1 MPSTQRSR
9 GGTRGTEGRGR
20 RSRRARV
27 TRMLAVCL
35 VAMTGLVADLS
46 APPVAGAA
54 TEHHREVVSG
64 ASAVAGSS
72 FSLTVPDG
80 VTTVAGRHL
89 VVTYLFSDNTA
100 QVTSIVDTHGNTY
113 RVDVAVSNAGSS
125 GLRLAVAAVGFGD
138 TSATL
143 ASGNGFADVVSVSAE
158 RNNKRKTVALA
169 TKDLTSAESVA
180 YSGVLSTRMQS
191 VSAVVTYRTVEASPP
206 PGPPTASFTAA
217 PTSGPAPLAVQFTDT
232 SSGAPTQWVWG
243 FGDGATSVE
252 PNPAHTYTR
261 AGTYTV
267 GLTVTNAGGS
277 NTATQVGVV

>member
-100 QVTSIVDTHGNTY
+100 QVTSIVDTRGNTY

-125 GLRLAVAAVGFGD
+125 GLRLAVA
-138 TSATL
+138 SA
-143 ASGNGFADVVSVSAE
+143 
-158 RNNKRKTVALA
+158 R
-169 TKDLTSAESVA
+169 LTSPL
-180 YSGVLSTRMQS
+180 SG
-191 VSAVVTYRTVEASPP
+191 
-206 PGPPTASFTAA
+206 
-217 PTSGPAPLAVQFTDT
+217 
-232 SSGAPTQWVWG
+232 
-243 FGDGATSVE
+243 GD
-252 PNPAHTYTR
+252 R
-261 AGTYTV
+261 I
-267 GLTVTNAGGS
+267 TVTQSTSTTYHAMQVVEFDNFAPES
-277 NTATQVGVV
+277 WVDRTATGNSSSASTG